1 MGRHLSP
8 LYGHVILVSGYP
20 VWQLLI
26 DYSIDVQYQVEVPT
40 LARKGNILHWFTC
53 GADRRTGGGGGRG
66 PGVRSRDYQNFLDG

>member
-20 VWQLLI
+20 VLTAV
-26 DYSIDVQYQVEVPT
+26 DCYSVDVQYQVEIPT

-53 GADRRTGGGGGRG
+53 GADGRMGGRVAG
-66 PGVRSRDYQNFLDG
+66 RTVT